1 MLYSFEHNIKELPKT
16 IPLFP
21 LNRVLL
27 LPKAKLPLNLF
38 ENRYLHMFDHAL
50 ANNKIIGMI
59 QPKGKILSDSD
70 IKNPNLYE
78 IGCAGRITAFS
89 ETNDNR
95 YELILKGV
103 CRFRMKKEKKII
115 NGFRSADVSWDE
127 FKEDYETLSL
137 VNPKKRKDFEAL
149 MKIFLKKISITAD
162 WEMVETTNDEDLVNM
177 ISMCCPFDVSEK
189 QALLEAKTL
198 SERLEILTSLM
209 QMGINEN
216 KMASS
221 GTPS

>member
-59 QPKGKILSDSD
+59 QPKGKILRDSD

-137 VNPKKRKDFEAL
+137 VNPKK
-149 MKIFLKKISITAD
+149 KK
-162 WEMVETTNDEDLVNM
+162 
-177 ISMCCPFDVSEK
+177 
-189 QALLEAKTL
+189 
-198 SERLEILTSLM
+198 RL
-209 QMGINEN
+209 
-216 KMASS
+216 
-221 GTPS
+221 

>member
-1 MLYSFEHNIKELPKT
+1 MLYSFEHGMKELPDV

-21 LNRVLL
+21 LNKVLL
-27 LPKAKLPLNLF
+27 LPRAKLPLNLF
-38 ENRYLHMFDHAL
+38 ENRYLHMLDYAL
-50 ANNKIIGMI
+50 SNKKIIGMI
-59 QPKGKILSDSD
+59 QPKDKGTKDSD
-70 IKNPNLYE
+70 TKNPGLYQ

-103 CRFRMKKEKKII
+103 CRFRVKKERKVI
-115 NGFRSADVSWDE
+115 NGFRSAEVSWNE
-127 FKEDYETLSL
+127 YEVDYNPHSL
-137 VNPKKRKDFEAL
+137 KSFKKRKDFESL
-149 MKIFLKKISITAD
+149 LKIFLSKISINAD
-162 WEMVETTNDEDLVNM
+162 WEMVETTDDEDLVNM

-198 SERLEILTSLM
+198 DDRLEVLTSLM

-216 KMASS
+216 KMSIS
-221 GTPS
+221 GNPS

>member
-59 QPKGKILSDSD
+59 QPKGKILRDSD

-137 VNPKKRKDFEAL
+137 VSPKKRKDFEAL
-149 MKIFLKKISITAD
+149 MKIFLKKISINAD

>member
-59 QPKGKILSDSD
+59 QPKGKILRDSD

-137 VNPKKRKDFEAL
+137 ANPKKRKDFEAL
-149 MKIFLKKISITAD
+149 MKIFLKKISISAD

>member
-1 MLYSFEHNIKELPKT
+1 MLYSFEHNIKELPKS

-59 QPKGKILSDSD
+59 QPREKGLSDSD

-103 CRFRMKKEKKII
+103 CRFRMKKEKKIM

-127 FKEDYETLSL
+127 FKQDYETLSL

-149 MKIFLKKISITAD
+149 MKIFLKKISISAD

>member
-1 MLYSFEHNIKELPKT
+1 MLYSFEHEIKELPDV

-21 LNRVLL
+21 LNKVLL
-27 LPKAKLPLNLF
+27 LPRAKLPLNLF
-38 ENRYLHMFDHAL
+38 ENRYLHMLDYAL
-50 ANNKIIGMI
+50 SNKKIIGMI
-59 QPKGKILSDSD
+59 QPKDKGTKDSDS
-70 IKNPNLYE
+70 KNPGLYQ

-103 CRFRMKKEKKII
+103 CRFRIKKERKVI
-115 NGFRSADVSWDE
+115 NGFRSAEVSW
-127 FKEDYETLSL
+127 KEYEIDYNTHSL
-137 VNPKKRKDFEAL
+137 KSLKKRKDFESL
-149 MKIFLKKISITAD
+149 LKIFLSKISINAD
-162 WEMVETTNDEDLVNM
+162 WEMVETTDDEDLVNM

-198 SERLEILTSLM
+198 DDRLEVLTSLM

-216 KMASS
+216 KMSIS
-221 GTPS
+221 GNPS

>member
-1 MLYSFEHNIKELPKT
+1 MLYSFEHNIKKLPKS

-50 ANNKIIGMI
+50 ANNRIIGMI
-59 QPKGKILSDSD
+59 QPKGRGLSDSD
-70 IKNPNLYE
+70 TKNPNLYE

-103 CRFRMKKEKKII
+103 CRFRMKKEKKIT
-115 NGFRSADVSWDE
+115 NGFRSAEVSWDE
-127 FKEDYETLSL
+127 FKQDYETLSL

-149 MKIFLKKISITAD
+149 MKIFLKKISISAD

>member
-1 MLYSFEHNIKELPKT
+1 MKELPDV

-21 LNRVLL
+21 LNKVLL
-27 LPKAKLPLNLF
+27 LPRAKLPLNLF
-38 ENRYLHMFDHAL
+38 ENRYLHMLDYAL
-50 ANNKIIGMI
+50 SNKKIIGMI
-59 QPKGKILSDSD
+59 QPKDKGTKDSD
-70 IKNPNLYE
+70 TKNPGLYQ

-103 CRFRMKKEKKII
+103 CRFRVKKERKVI
-115 NGFRSADVSWDE
+115 NGFRSAEVSW
-127 FKEDYETLSL
+127 KEYEVDYNPHSL
-137 VNPKKRKDFEAL
+137 KSLKKRKDFESL
-149 MKIFLKKISITAD
+149 LKIFLSKISINAD
-162 WEMVETTNDEDLVNM
+162 WEMVETTDDEDLVNM

-198 SERLEILTSLM
+198 DDRLEVLTSLM

-216 KMASS
+216 KMSIS
-221 GTPS
+221 GNPS